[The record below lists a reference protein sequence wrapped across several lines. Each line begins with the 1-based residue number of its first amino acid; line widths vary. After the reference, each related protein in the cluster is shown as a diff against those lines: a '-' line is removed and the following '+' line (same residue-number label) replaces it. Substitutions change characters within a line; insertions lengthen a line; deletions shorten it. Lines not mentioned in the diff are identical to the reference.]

1 MPLLIEKLK
10 DAACD
15 VGAAEVCRY
24 ERLLIGRDPIVGNIA
39 LRGAQVEFATANF
52 RAQ

>member
-1 MPLLIEKLK
+1 MQLVTSVLQRF
-10 DAACD
+10 
-15 VGAAEVCRY
+15 VGY